1 MAELS
6 KQIESNVLE
15 RSLRQRNQIDI
26 SFYLTTVAC
35 HFDDEYTVLSASA
48 KSLYLELWFS
58 FKSRNYW
65 MHVEAFLKLST
76 FDYDLITVEKRNWS
90 NAK

>member
-1 MAELS
+1 MISFLMNILSLDTFNGGNEGKWQNIRFDLS
-6 KQIESNVLE
+6 KQRESNVLE

-58 FKSRNYW
+58 FKSRNY
-65 MHVEAFLKLST
+65 
-76 FDYDLITVEKRNWS
+76 
-90 NAK
+90 

>member
-26 SFYLTTVAC
+26 SFYLTTVAY

-76 FDYDLITVEKRNWS
+76 FFQQLLIRI
-90 NAK
+90 